1 MASAKKYYAVKVG
14 QFPGIYHTWDECKD
28 FVIGYPNAQ
37 FKSFKELKDAEKYM
51 RGESETTSDV
61 SSKPKT
67 TKKVTT
73 NEDLNLPPI
82 FSFVDGSFNEKTG
95 VYGYGGYISVN
106 GVKHILQG
114 CGDDEELASMRNVA
128 GELEGSIA
136 AMMFAKKN
144 GLKNICILYDYNGI
158 EHWADGSWKRN
169 KKGTIA
175 YYELVQQLKKEI
187 NIEFRKVKGHS
198 KVEGNEEA
206 DQLAKQAV
214 GIV

>member
-1 MASAKKYYAVKVG
+1 MATTKYYAVKVG
-14 QFPGIYHTWDECKD
+14 KFPGIYHSWDECKD
-28 FVIGYPNAQ
+28 FVIGFPNAQ
-37 FKSFKELKDAEKYM
+37 FKSFKKMEDAAKYM
-51 RGESETTSDV
+51 RGETETPASTENST
-61 SSKPKT
+61 KKE
-67 TKKVTT
+67 KKVTT

-114 CGDDEELASMRNVA
+114 CGSDDELVSMRNVA
-128 GELEGSIA
+128 GELQGSIA
-136 AMMFAKKN
+136 AMMFAKQN
-144 GLKNICILYDYNGI
+144 NLKDLCILYDYNGI

-175 YYELVQQLKKEI
+175 YYELVQELKKYI
-187 NIEFRKVKGHS
+187 NIEFRKVKGHD

-206 DQLAKQAV
+206 DHLAKQAV
-214 GIV
+214 GIL

>member
-1 MASAKKYYAVKVG
+1 MATSKKYYAVKVG
-14 QFPGIYHTWDECKD
+14 KLPGIYNTWDECKD
-28 FVIGYPNAQ
+28 FVIGFPNAQ
-37 FKSFKELKDAEKYM
+37 FKSFKEKRDAEKYM
-51 RGESETTSDV
+51 QEDV
-61 SSKPKT
+61 SSEAVQKKKST
-67 TKKVTT
+67 SKKVIT

-82 FSFVDGSFNEKTG
+82 FSFVDGSFNDKTG
-95 VYGYGGYISVN
+95 FYGYGGYISVN
-106 GVKHILQG
+106 GCKYILQG
-114 CGDDEELASMRNVA
+114 SGNDEELASMRNVA

-136 AMMFAKKN
+136 AMKFAKQH
-144 GLKNICILYDYNGI
+144 GLKDLCILYDYNGI

-175 YYELVQQLKKEI
+175 YYEFVQNLKKEI

-206 DQLAKQAV
+206 DHLAKQAV

>member
-1 MASAKKYYAVKVG
+1 MASSKKYYAVKVG
-14 QFPGIYHTWDECKD
+14 QFPGIYNSWDECKD
-28 FVIGYPNAQ
+28 FVTRYPNAQ

-51 RGESETTSDV
+51 AEDSSENEQKSTV
-61 SSKPKT
+61 
-67 TKKVTT
+67 KKVTT

-82 FSFVDGSFNEKTG
+82 FSFVDGSYNDETG
-95 VYGYGGYISVN
+95 IYGYGGYISVN
-106 GVKHILQG
+106 GCKHILQG
-114 CGDDEELASMRNVA
+114 SGNDPELASMRNVA

-136 AMMFAKKN
+136 AMMFAKNN
-144 GLKNICILYDYNGI
+144 GLKDLCILYDYNGI

-175 YYELVQQLKKEI
+175 YYELVQKLKKEI

-206 DQLAKQAV
+206 DHLAKQAV
-214 GIV
+214 GII